1 MARAR
6 TTDYTGIMSGI
17 PGLYSVGIALCL
29 FSSGVVSAKTTR
41 TGQPLFYFSL
51 YLGLEAVCFL
61 FELLIA
67 HPIIPLKALW
77 LGLLM
82 ATSFLIAPCLWF
94 AIKESV
100 DGVCPTLRSIDWK
113 QRAVIL
119 AGAIL
124 TLPLIETAHF
134 GARFVADQPAR
145 TLLEPVIHET
155 MLLCL
160 ALFAVQVPFYLWRCR
175 RLLLNNSEVE
185 TESPGWLQIPLIIVG
200 TTWLL
205 GVLRTVI
212 GAFSAGSAGFFAW
225 VALVDVSVTIGA
237 AFLIMRRLIARRVA
251 AQPAHNQA
259 KYAKS
264 PLDSAV
270 RARIVRKLEVAV
282 AEEMLYRDAGLSL
295 SSLSRHIN
303 ESEHYVSQVIN
314 QELNASFYEY
324 VNVHRIEHAKRLLI
338 ESLDQN
344 VLDVA
349 LSVGFNAKST
359 FNSAFRRH
367 TGTTPREF
375 RAQANAQSGR
385 IAPIND

>member
-1 MARAR
+1 
-6 TTDYTGIMSGI
+6 MSGI
-17 PGLYSVGIALCL
+17 PGLYSFGIALCL
-29 FSSGVVSAKTTR
+29 FSSGVLSAKTTR

-51 YLGLEAVCFL
+51 YLGLEALCFL

-67 HPIIPLKALW
+67 HPVIPLKALW

-82 ATSFLIAPCLWF
+82 ATSLLIAPCLWV

-100 DGVCPTLRSIDWK
+100 EGVRPTLSSIDRK

-119 AGAIL
+119 TGVVL

-134 GARFVADQPAR
+134 GTRFVADQPTH

-175 RLLLNNSEVE
+175 RLLLDDPASRELNGPEVD
-185 TESPGWLQIPLIIVG
+185 TESQSWLQIPLIIVG

-212 GAFSAGSAGFFAW
+212 GAFSAGSAGFYAW

-237 AFLIMRRLIARRVA
+237 AFLIIRRLIARRVA
-251 AQPAHNQA
+251 CQPGHNQA
-259 KYAKS
+259 KYTKS
-264 PLDSAV
+264 PLDSAIS
-270 RARIVRKLEVAV
+270 ARIVRKLEVAFA
-282 AEEMLYRDAGLSL
+282 AELLYRNAGLSL
-295 SSLSRHIN
+295 GSLSRHIN
-303 ESEHYVSQVIN
+303 ENEHYVSQVIN

-324 VNVHRIEHAKRLLI
+324 VNSHRIEHAKKLLI
-338 ESLDQN
+338 ESPDRN

-359 FNSAFRRH
+359 FNSAFRRQ

-375 RAQANAQSGR
+375 RAQANVQSGR
-385 IAPIND
+385 IAPLND